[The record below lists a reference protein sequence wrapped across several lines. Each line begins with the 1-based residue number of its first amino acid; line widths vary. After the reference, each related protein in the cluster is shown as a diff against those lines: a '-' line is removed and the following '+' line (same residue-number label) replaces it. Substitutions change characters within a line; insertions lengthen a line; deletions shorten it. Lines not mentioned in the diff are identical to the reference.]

1 MYYIQCVG
9 SILFNHLYDTHSIH
23 MNIEDTLYNI
33 HIYNNPTVVII
44 ITIVISI
51 KIFSG
56 NGTIKHRYKAYAE
69 V

>member
-1 MYYIQCVG
+1 M
-9 SILFNHLYDTHSIH
+9 
-23 MNIEDTLYNI
+23 

-51 KIFSG
+51 KIFPG
-56 NGTIKHRYKAYAE
+56 NGTIKLRYKAYAE